1 MYKLNIEIFLF
12 SEPKHTEVTR
22 GDKAMKRPTQV
33 DVARL
38 AGVSTATVS
47 YVVNGLADGRVPI
60 SEETRLRVLEAIEQ
74 LGYEPDARAQALR
87 LGNSQTVGLILP
99 DIHNPHF
106 WQTADGVEQELRAAG
121 YHMLLSSADLD
132 PDHGKDIFK
141 ELSRR
146 RIDGLILMSAV
157 IFQSEGAQ
165 QILTQLLKRRF
176 PIAKI
181 GEHEAI
187 DCVVSN
193 YEAATPEVMAHLL
206 SLQHRR
212 IGLIY
217 GVRSPWDDLETD
229 DLPVGSA
236 GGLDRLLPYRECLQA
251 AGLPVD
257 PELVVTCG
265 ATIEDGYQA
274 ALQLLRLPMRPTAL
288 LAINDLLAIGA
299 LRAAS
304 DLGLRVPADV
314 SLVGYD
320 DIPLTSY
327 LTPRLT
333 TSSKDMIKV
342 GREVVKLLLARI
354 QDPDRPH
361 QRVEVHARFIVRES
375 TGPAPF

>member
-1 MYKLNIEIFLF
+1 
-12 SEPKHTEVTR
+12 
-22 GDKAMKRPTQV
+22 MKRPTQV

-38 AGVSTATVS
+38 AGVSRATVS
-47 YVVNGLADGRVPI
+47 YVVNGLAVSQVPI
-60 SEETRLRVLEAIEQ
+60 SEATRRRVLEAIEE

-87 LGNSQTVGLILP
+87 SGSTQTVGLILP

-121 YHMLLSSADLD
+121 YHLLLSSADLN
-132 PDHGKDIFK
+132 PDYGEEIFK

-146 RIDGLILMSAV
+146 RTDGLILMSAL

-165 QILTQLLKRRF
+165 KILTQLLKRRF

-181 GEHEAI
+181 GEHPTI

-193 YEAATPEVMAHLL
+193 YEAATREAMAYLL
-206 SLQHRR
+206 ALQHRR

-217 GVRSPWDDLETD
+217 GVRPPWDDGLETAD
-229 DLPVGSA
+229 LLPVDSA
-236 GGLDRLLPYRECLQA
+236 GGLDRLLPYQDCLQA
-251 AGLPVD
+251 ASLPVD
-257 PELVVTCG
+257 PELIVTCG
-265 ATIEDGYQA
+265 TTIEDGYQA
-274 ALQLLRLPMRPTAL
+274 ALQLLKLPVRPTAL

-304 DLGLRVPADV
+304 DLGLRVPADL

-320 DIPLTSY
+320 DIPLTRY

-361 QRVEVHARFIVRES
+361 QRIDVQAQFIIRES
-375 TGPAPF
+375 TGPAPL